1 MISPQNRTGTGHTEP
16 PPPWGLLDE
25 SIERSTDGTIGKGT
39 WDRNRIAGD
48 LSN

>member
-1 MISPQNRTGTGHTEP
+1 MISPKNRTGTGHTEP
-16 PPPWGLLDE
+16 PPEGLLND
-25 SIERSTDGTIGKGT
+25 STERSTDGTIGKGT